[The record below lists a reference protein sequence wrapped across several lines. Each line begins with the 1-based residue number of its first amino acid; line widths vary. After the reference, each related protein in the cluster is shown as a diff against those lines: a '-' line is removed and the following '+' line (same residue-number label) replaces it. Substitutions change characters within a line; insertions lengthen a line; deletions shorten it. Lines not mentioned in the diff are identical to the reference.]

1 MADELASLAWERREA
16 FVYRSEPIA
25 QSIANAKTLTEYPV
39 VLAEH
44 GNNCGAGGSV
54 DTMAVYEELIRQQLD
69 GIIGGPICDPQAVAE
84 LIEQGVG
91 TSVSID
97 VGGKTDLPAIGQPGQ
112 PLRLEGRI
120 RCITDGRFTVTGP
133 MFTGVQIHMGRTVVL
148 DTGPMSLV
156 ISEGRVEP
164 FDVGVF
170 VLHSRQH
177 FRAGFEPIASHIVL
191 VSGPGVCTSDYDSL
205 PFERLNRP
213 IYPLDEQATWNAPG

>member
-1 MADELASLAWERREA
+1 
-16 FVYRSEPIA
+16 
-25 QSIANAKTLTEYPV
+25 
-39 VLAEH
+39 
-44 GNNCGAGGSV
+44 
-54 DTMAVYEELIRQQLD
+54 MAVYEELIRQDLD
-69 GIIGGPICDPQAVAE
+69 GIIGGPVCDPQAVAK
-84 LIEQGVG
+84 LIESGVG

-97 VGGKTDLPAIGQPGQ
+97 VGGKTDLPAIGKHGK
-112 PLRLEGRI
+112 PLKLEGRI

-164 FDVGVF
+164 FDIGVF
-170 VLHSRQH
+170 THCGLDPTRAKYVVLHSRQH

-205 PFERLNRP
+205 PFERLTRP
-213 IYPLDEQATWNAPG
+213 IYPLDEHATWSSPS